1 MRSASSSW
9 CSATVTSSWPAT
21 TACASSASWP
31 SRASARISCATCCAR
46 WARRSRCPLDASPR
60 RSRAIAPSAK
70 VGAMLTAW
78 CLVIGLL
85 LIGMGLT
92 DTMRRDL
99 PFSASALYLLAGW
112 LIGPQVGGLLHLDLF
127 GDARLIEVLTEA
139 AVLISLFAVGMRLRV
154 RLTDRLWLTPLLLA
168 TVAMLLTIGAMTVVY
183 VSLGLSLGAALLLA
197 AVLSPT

>member
-1 MRSASSSW
+1 
-9 CSATVTSSWPAT
+9 
-21 TACASSASWP
+21 
-31 SRASARISCATCCAR
+31 
-46 WARRSRCPLDASPR
+46 
-60 RSRAIAPSAK
+60 
-70 VGAMLTAW
+70 MLTAW

-127 GDARLIEVLTEA
+127 GDARLLEVLTEA

-154 RLTDRLWLTPLLLA
+154 RLTDRLSVEVSGGLFS
-168 TVAMLLTIGAMTVVY
+168 GAGPDTLGRFTDRDFVY
-183 VSLGLSLGAALLLA
+183 VK
-197 AVLSPT
+197 VKRHF